1 MAVDD
6 QAAEKK
12 EEEKVKQHYEVG
24 EFVAAVYEGQWLLA
38 LVDIDQDKA
47 GKTHVNLN
55 YMKKVGRNQFKWPK
69 YQDLLLTQREDI
81 LTKCSAPIDSSFRA
95 CSVGLWPSDAA
106 KADAA
111 LELVVYL
118 QPFLNI
124 FLFFFI
130 PNSDMCFYIRSTT
143 GTVALIELSVAL
155 SFAQFAQEKA

>member
-6 QAAEKK
+6 QAAEKKK

-47 GKTHVNLN
+47 CKTHVNLN
-55 YMKKVGRNQFKWPK
+55 YMKKVGRNQFKGPK
-69 YQDLLLTQREDI
+69 HQDLLLTQREDI
-81 LTKCSAPIDSSFRA
+81 LTKCSAPIMVGSSFRA
-95 CSVGLWPSDAA
+95 FSVHLSPSDAA

-111 LELVVYL
+111 LELAVYL

-124 FLFFFI
+124 LFLFFHRRK
-130 PNSDMCFYIRSTT
+130 SKYI
-143 GTVALIELSVAL
+143 
-155 SFAQFAQEKA
+155 